1 MDLDWKPLARY
12 GLIGV
17 AIVYL
22 TPMIGTQLN
31 FEMGG
36 IKIGAIVASAL
47 IVWVGHWAANQMDLQ

>member
-12 GLIGV
+12 GLIG
-17 AIVYL
+17 AALVYL
-22 TPMIGTQLN
+22 TPLLN